1 MRVAACMTAFGVPA
15 GLVNLAVSPT
25 VRAHADVVGV
35 VVLDLVLVVLAAVV
49 WVAPWSR
56 WPERAQGALLV
67 IAPAITIATDRVYG
81 YSAARTAVD
90 GTMLYVV
97 STTLWIGYT
106 QRRQLVLVL
115 SPLAALPVLAHDA
128 ARNGTDNVLP
138 AVGMLV
144 VTMLAA
150 QAISISRD
158 RELALVSQLH
168 KVVGLSQ
175 LFEVTVA
182 REHLFDHLRLVVEK
196 GLDASDVTV
205 RRYDESGADAGGPRR
220 VEVVVI
226 PAVGPELRVGATLT
240 TAIPHNARRSF
251 QLLLG
256 EILGRFLEQHH
267 GVTERLR
274 TDPLTRLGNRV
285 AADEALDRLAPGD
298 AVVLVDVDHFKNV
311 NDTFGHASGDA
322 ILRQVAGFL
331 RAQLRTTD
339 VLCRFGGDELLLVL
353 QADPDAEVAAR
364 AIFERWRAQRPPV
377 SLSAGLAI
385 CGDGE
390 SGAEVLR
397 RADDALYEA
406 KKSGRARLRVG

>member
-1 MRVAACMTAFGVPA
+1 MRVAACMAAFGIPA
-15 GLVNLAVSPT
+15 GLVNLAVSPA
-25 VRAHADVVGV
+25 VRAHADLGGV
-35 VVLDLVLVVLAAVV
+35 LVLDLVLLVLAAAI
-49 WVAPWSR
+49 WVAPWGR
-56 WPERAQGALLV
+56 WPERAQGTLLV
-67 IAPAITIATDRVYG
+67 IAPAVTIVTDRVYG

-106 QRRQLVLVL
+106 QRRQLVLL
-115 SPLAALPVLAHDA
+115 LAPLAAAPVLAHDA
-128 ARNGTDNVLP
+128 ARNGADNVLP
-138 AVGMLV
+138 AIGMLV

-158 RELALVSQLH
+158 RELALVGELH

-182 REHLFDHLRLVVEK
+182 REHLFDHLRTVVEK
-196 GLDASDVTV
+196 GLEATDVTV
-205 RRYDESGADAGGPRR
+205 RDYSAGAPDAGGSRR
-220 VEVVVI
+220 VDVVVI
-226 PAVGPELRVGATLT
+226 PAIGPELRVGATLT
-240 TAIPHNARRSF
+240 TAIPQNARRSF

-285 AADEALDRLAPGD
+285 AADEALERLEPGD

-322 ILRQVAGFL
+322 ILRQVASFL
-331 RAQLRTTD
+331 RVQLRSTD

-353 QADPDAEVAAR
+353 RANPDAELAAR
-364 AIFERWRAQRPPV
+364 AIFERWRAQQPPV
-377 SLSAGLAI
+377 SLSAGLAV
-385 CGDGE
+385 CAPGE
-390 SGAEVLR
+390 PGAEVLR
-397 RADDALYEA
+397 RADDALYDA
-406 KKSGRARLRVG
+406 KKSGRARLRVA